1 MFVTWVTFQLQSN
14 LIATVINQLMS
25 GKITP
30 DVWFNHGV
38 TPFMILSSCG
48 HTDLIEAFIK
58 SGANVNKTDGL

>member
-1 MFVTWVTFQLQSN
+1 
-14 LIATVINQLMS
+14 MS

-58 SGANVNKTDGL
+58 SGANVNKTDGFGDTAFD